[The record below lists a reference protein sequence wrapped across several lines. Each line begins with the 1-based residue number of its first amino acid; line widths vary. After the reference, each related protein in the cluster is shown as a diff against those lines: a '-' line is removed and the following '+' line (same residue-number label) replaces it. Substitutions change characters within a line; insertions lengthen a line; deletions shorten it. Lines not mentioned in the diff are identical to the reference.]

1 MPETMWWLTWQC
13 RSDDR
18 VADFGMDRGPEDTE
32 VLPARICRGPG
43 REGVIGVGAIEGF
56 SIDVADPV
64 RSRLGEDLGGFA
76 EWLPGD
82 EILAGGR
89 VVPIDLLGGNEIL
102 PRLDALR
109 RTSIVSFRR
118 EGRPSDGGAYGDC
131 TSGSAQALRPPPVE
145 TRTHRWTNPAIQ
157 LLELGRCQGRCSS
170 EPRCPYARR
179 RTAGSA
185 SSHGARAR
193 TGTVNPCRE
202 SS

>member
-18 VADFGMDRGPEDTE
+18 AADFGMDRGPEDTE
-32 VLPARICRGPG
+32 MLPARICRRTG

-82 EILAGGR
+82 EFLAGGR

-118 EGRPSDGGAYGDC
+118 EGRPSDAAYGDC

-145 TRTHRWTNPAIQ
+145 T
-157 LLELGRCQGRCSS
+157 
-170 EPRCPYARR
+170 
-179 RTAGSA
+179 
-185 SSHGARAR
+185 
-193 TGTVNPCRE
+193 
-202 SS
+202 